1 MNIAGSTMSLSVW
14 QLTEPRGSASGL
26 TITSRRFS
34 VRYKPILSA
43 QQQESRTKNAVAD
56 FLFHQLIVPK
66 VFVDA
71 RWPIERSRVDVL
83 AVDRSGAGEV
93 HVVEVK
99 VGAQALAA
107 AGAVVAGLM
116 QIPAHF
122 KYLAILENDNYLPD
136 ESSLYAL
143 DGMGRVGVIQVKEDD
158 AGDLAAELRIRP
170 ERFRFDASFK
180 LVDKFTASHP
190 AYIEIRP

>member
-1 MNIAGSTMSLSVW
+1 M
-14 QLTEPRGSASGL
+14 
-26 TITSRRFS
+26 
-34 VRYKPILSA
+34 RYKPILSA

>member
-1 MNIAGSTMSLSVW
+1 M
-14 QLTEPRGSASGL
+14 
-26 TITSRRFS
+26 
-34 VRYKPILSA
+34 RYKPILSIH
-43 QQQESRTKNAVAD
+43 QQEARTKNAVAD
-56 FLFHQLIVPK
+56 FLFRQLIVPK

-71 RWPIERSRVDVL
+71 HWPNGHSRVDVL

-99 VGAQALAA
+99 LGTQALTVA
-107 AGAVVAGLM
+107 AGVVSSLM

-122 KYLAILENDNYLPD
+122 RYLAMFENNNYLPD
-136 ESSLYAL
+136 ESSLYAH
-143 DGMGRVGVIQVKEDD
+143 DGMGRIGVIQVDEDD
-158 AGDLAAELRIRP
+158 AGDLAAEIRVRP